1 MPDSHTIV
9 AFMNNIFMTTICDDL
24 IFHSAVDG
32 KRALS
37 QCIYIYMHILVLSLA
52 LVFIMLMLNSSGVST
67 FYYPPEI

>member
-37 QCIYIYMHILVLSLA
+37 QCIYIYAYSC
-52 LVFIMLMLNSSGVST
+52 SKPGPG
-67 FYYPPEI
+67 FYNVDA